1 MRYRIITPVTGFTG
15 VSAGVNFTDG
25 VAEIEAPVLPDLPEG
40 KELGRK
46 ERAERSEIAQHEGL
60 RKVAYFRS
68 QGYGVE
74 ELDEPEEADAEQ
86 EQDDDEP
93 FDPSEHD
100 VPEVL
105 AHLADADEDE
115 QARVIAAERDG
126 KNRKTITERSA
137 S

>member
-1 MRYRIITPVTGFTG
+1 MRYRITTPVLGFTG

-25 VAEIEAPVLPDLPEG
+25 AAEIDVPMDDTQHPLY
-40 KELGRK
+40 
-46 ERAERSEIAQHEGL
+46 RAAS
-60 RKVAYFRS
+60 YFLS

-74 ELDEPEEADAEQ
+74 ELDKPEQEPEQ
-86 EQDDDEP
+86 EPDDDEP

-105 AHLADADEDE
+105 AHLAEADEEE
-115 QARVIAAERDG
+115 QARVVAAERDG
-126 KNRKTITERSA
+126 KNRKTITEKGAA

>member
-1 MRYRIITPVTGFTG
+1 MRYRITTPVQGFTG
-15 VSAGVNFTDG
+15 VSAGVNFTLG
-25 VAEIEAPVLPDLPEG
+25 VAEIEAPILPDLPEG
-40 KELGRK
+40 KELTRE
-46 ERAERSEIAQHEGL
+46 ERAEREEIAQSESL
-60 RKVAYFRS
+60 RQVNYFRA

-74 ELDEPEEADAEQ
+74 ELDERFEDLVDE
-86 EQDDDEP
+86 DDDEP

-105 AHLADADEDE
+105 AHLAEADEDE